1 MEYTNLAGTGLN
13 VSRICLGTMTF
24 SGQLNEQNSIKVIK
38 HALDNGINF
47 IDTADIYNGGQS
59 EIITGKG
66 IKGCRKNVILASKVG
81 GPSGPGPND
90 KGLSRKHIISSVEN
104 SLKRLNTDY
113 LDIYYMHAPDPLT
126 PFEETMEAMTSLV
139 KSGKVRYIG
148 ISNFAAWQL
157 MDALWI
163 CDKRNLIAPSVTEN
177 VYNSITRG
185 IESELVP
192 CIKQNKV
199 GLVIYNP
206 IAGGLLSGKHSKDHP
221 VENSRFSD
229 LGGYYQRYWNDD
241 SFQAIGK
248 LTQIAQSHGMKLL
261 ELALRWCISY
271 NYVNSVIIGVSRLEH
286 LKQNLAYLEKGPLS
300 NEILLQCD
308 EVWKELRGSRFSYH
322 HNL

>member
-13 VSRICLGTMTF
+13 VSRVCLGTMTF
-24 SGQLNEQNSIKVIK
+24 SGQLNEQDSIKVIK

-66 IKGCRKNVILASKVG
+66 IKGCRENVILASKVG
-81 GPSGPGPND
+81 GPSGSGPND

-139 KSGKVRYIG
+139 KSGKIRYIG

-157 MDALWI
+157 MDALWT
-163 CDKRNLIAPSVTEN
+163 CDKRNLITPSVTEN

-241 SFQAIGK
+241 SFQAMEK

-271 NYVNSVIIGVSRLEH
+271 SYVNSVIIGVSRLEH

-300 NEILLQCD
+300 NEILSQCD
-308 EVWKELRGSRFSYH
+308 EVWKELHGSRFSYH

>member
-13 VSRICLGTMTF
+13 VSRVCLGTMTF
-24 SGQLNEQNSIKVIK
+24 SGQLNEQDSIKVIK
-38 HALDNGINF
+38 YALDNGINF

-66 IKGCRKNVILASKVG
+66 IKGCRENVILASKVG
-81 GPSGPGPND
+81 GPSGSGPND

-157 MDALWI
+157 MDALWT
-163 CDKRNLIAPSVTEN
+163 CDKRNLITPSVTEN

-241 SFQAIGK
+241 SFQAMEK

-271 NYVNSVIIGVSRLEH
+271 SYVNSVIIGVSRLEH

-300 NEILLQCD
+300 NEILSQCD
-308 EVWKELRGSRFSYH
+308 EVWKELHGSRFSYH

>member
-13 VSRICLGTMTF
+13 VSRVCLGTMTF
-24 SGQLNEQNSIKVIK
+24 SGQLNEQDSIKVIK
-38 HALDNGINF
+38 YALDNGINF

-66 IKGCRKNVILASKVG
+66 IKGCRENVILASKVG
-81 GPSGPGPND
+81 GPSGSGPND

-157 MDALWI
+157 MDALWT
-163 CDKRNLIAPSVTEN
+163 CDKRNLITPSVTEN

-241 SFQAIGK
+241 SFQAMEK

-271 NYVNSVIIGVSRLEH
+271 SYVNSVIIGVSRLEH

-300 NEILLQCD
+300 NEILSQCD
-308 EVWKELRGSRFSYH
+308 EVWKELHGSRLDRKSVV
-322 HNL
+322 

>member
-13 VSRICLGTMTF
+13 VSRVCLGTMTF
-24 SGQLNEQNSIKVIK
+24 SGQLNEQDSIKVIK
-38 HALDNGINF
+38 YALDNGINF

-59 EIITGKG
+59 EMITGKG
-66 IKGCRKNVILASKVG
+66 IKGCRENVILASKVG
-81 GPSGPGPND
+81 GPSGSGPND

-157 MDALWI
+157 MDALWT
-163 CDKRNLIAPSVTEN
+163 CDKRNLITPSVTEN

-241 SFQAIGK
+241 SFQAMEK

-271 NYVNSVIIGVSRLEH
+271 SYVNSVIIGVSRLEH
-286 LKQNLAYLEKGPLS
+286 LNLNLAYL
-300 NEILLQCD
+300 
-308 EVWKELRGSRFSYH
+308 
-322 HNL
+322 

>member
-13 VSRICLGTMTF
+13 VSRVCLGTMTF
-24 SGQLNEQNSIKVIK
+24 SGQLNEQDSIKVIK

-66 IKGCRKNVILASKVG
+66 IKGCRENVILASKVG
-81 GPSGPGPND
+81 GPSGSGPND

-157 MDALWI
+157 MDALWT
-163 CDKRNLIAPSVTEN
+163 CDKRNLITPSVTEN

-241 SFQAIGK
+241 SFKAMGK

-271 NYVNSVIIGVSRLEH
+271 SYVNSVIIGVSRLEH
-286 LKQNLAYLEKGPLS
+286 LKQNLAYLGKGPLS
-300 NEILLQCD
+300 NEILSQCD
-308 EVWKELRGSRFSYH
+308 EVWKELHGSRFSYH

>member
-1 MEYTNLAGTGLN
+1 MEYINLAGTGLN
-13 VSRICLGTMTF
+13 VSRVCLGTMAF
-24 SGQLNEQNSIKVIK
+24 SGQLNEQDSIKVIK

-66 IKGCRKNVILASKVG
+66 IKGCRENVILASKVG
-81 GPSGPGPND
+81 GPSGSGPND

-157 MDALWI
+157 MDTLWT
-163 CDKRNLIAPSVTEN
+163 CDKRNLITPSVTEN

-241 SFQAIGK
+241 SFKAMGK

-271 NYVNSVIIGVSRLEH
+271 SYVNSVIIGVSRLEH
-286 LKQNLAYLEKGPLS
+286 LKQNLAYLGKGPLS
-300 NEILLQCD
+300 NEILSQCD
-308 EVWKELRGSRFSYH
+308 EVWKELHGSRFSYH

>member
-24 SGQLNEQNSIKVIK
+24 SGQLNEQDSIKVIK
-38 HALDNGINF
+38 HALDSGINF

-66 IKGCRKNVILASKVG
+66 IKGCRENVILASKVG
-81 GPSGPGPND
+81 GPSGSGPND

-126 PFEETMEAMTSLV
+126 SFEETMEAMTSLV

-157 MDALWI
+157 MDILWT
-163 CDKRNLIAPSVTEN
+163 CDKHNLIAPSVTEN

-241 SFQAIGK
+241 SFQAMEK
-248 LTQIAQSHGMKLL
+248 LSLIAQSHGMKLL

-271 NYVNSVIIGVSRLEH
+271 SYVNSVIIGVSRMEH
-286 LKQNLAYLEKGPLS
+286 LNQNLAYLEKGPLS
-300 NEILLQCD
+300 NEILSQCD
-308 EVWKELRGSRFSYH
+308 EVWKELGGSRFSYH